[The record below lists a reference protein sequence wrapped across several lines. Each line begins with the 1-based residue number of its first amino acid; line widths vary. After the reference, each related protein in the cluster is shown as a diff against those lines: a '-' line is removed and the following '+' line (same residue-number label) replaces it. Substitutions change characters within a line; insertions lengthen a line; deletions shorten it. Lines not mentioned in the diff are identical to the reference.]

1 MIIKPRVR
9 GFMCVTSHP
18 SGCEQNVLN
27 QINYIKSQASIVAP
41 KRVLVIGS
49 STGYGL
55 SARITAA
62 FGAGASTLGVFF
74 EKPGSDRKPGTAG
87 WYNSAAFHKQAENE
101 GLYAKS
107 INGDAFSD
115 GVKQRVIETIA
126 KDLGQID
133 LVIYSLAAPR
143 RQHPKTGE
151 IFNSTLKPVGKSI
164 TMRGINTDK
173 EVIQEFSLEAAS
185 DQEISDTVSVMGGED
200 WQMWMDALSDAN
212 VLAPGAKTTAFT
224 YIGEKMTWDL
234 YWDGTIGQ
242 AKKDLDSKVFSI
254 REKLALSAGDARVSV
269 LKAVVTQSSSAIP
282 IMPLYL
288 SILFKEMKIDGSHEG
303 CIEQLYRLF
312 TEGLY
317 SDNPRLDGEG
327 RLRMDEREMRADVQ
341 AKVAESW
348 AKISTE
354 NLNQLTDFADYKHEF
369 LSLFGFGVAG
379 VDYDQEVASEV
390 PINNLIEGS
399 TLG

>member
-9 GFMCVTSHP
+9 GFMCITSHP
-18 SGCEQNVLN
+18 VGCEANVKN
-27 QINYIKSQASIVAP
+27 QIDFIKAQPAIEAP

-55 SARITAA
+55 AARIAA
-62 FGAGASTLGVFF
+62 FGSGASTLGIFF
-74 EKPGSDRKPGTAG
+74 EKPGTETKPGTAG
-87 WYNSAAFHKQAENE
+87 WYNSAAFHKHAEQE

-115 GVKQRVIETIA
+115 EIKAKTIETI
-126 KDLGQID
+126 KQDLGQID

-151 IFNSTLKPVGKSI
+151 VFNSTLKPVGKDI

-173 EVIQEFSLEAAS
+173 ETIQEFSLSAAN
-185 DQEISDTVSVMGGED
+185 DQEISDTVAVMGGED
-200 WQMWMDALSDAN
+200 WQMWIDALDEAG

-242 AKKDLDSKVFSI
+242 AKKDLDKRVLSI
-254 REKLALSAGDARVSV
+254 RDKLAASGGDARVSV
-269 LKAVVTQSSSAIP
+269 LKAVVTQASSAIP

-288 SILFKEMKIDGSHEG
+288 AMLFKEMKRDGSHEG
-303 CIEQLYRLF
+303 CIEQLYRLY
-312 TEGLY
+312 TECLY
-317 SDNPRLDGEG
+317 SADPRTDEEG
-327 RLRMDEREMRADVQ
+327 RLRCDELELRPEVQ
-341 AKVAESW
+341 AVVADAW

-354 NLNQLTDFADYKHEF
+354 NLAELTDFAGYKEEF
-369 LSLFGFGVAG
+369 LTLFGFGLDG
-379 VDYDQEVASEV
+379 VDYQADVATDVS
-390 PINNLIEGS
+390 IGNLV
-399 TLG
+399 

>member
-9 GFMCVTSHP
+9 GFMCITSHP
-18 SGCEQNVLN
+18 TGCERNVVE
-27 QINYIKSQASIVAP
+27 QINYIKSQVAVVGP

-62 FGAGASTLGVFF
+62 FGCGASTLGIFF
-74 EKPGSDRKPGTAG
+74 EKPGTDRKPGSAG
-87 WYNSAAFHKQAENE
+87 WYNSAAFHKHADAN
-101 GLYAKS
+101 GIYAKS

-115 GVKQRVIETIA
+115 EIKQRAITTI
-126 KDLGQID
+126 KEDLGQID

-151 IFNSTLKPVGKSI
+151 VFNSTLKPVGKNIS
-164 TMRGINTDK
+164 MRGINTDK
-173 EVIQEFSLEAAS
+173 ETIQEFSLEAAS
-185 DQEISDTVSVMGGED
+185 EQEIQDTVAVMGGED
-200 WQMWMDALSDAN
+200 WQMWLEALSVAG
-212 VLAPGAKTTAFT
+212 VLAEGAKTTAFT

-242 AKKDLDSKVFSI
+242 AKKDLDTKVISI
-254 REKLALSAGDARVSV
+254 RDSLARSGGDARVAV

-288 SILFKEMKIDGSHEG
+288 AMLFREMKADGSHEG

-317 SDNPRLDGEG
+317 TDAPRYDQEG
-327 RLRMDEREMRADVQ
+327 RLRMDELELRPEIQDAV
-341 AKVAESW
+341 AKSW
-348 AKISTE
+348 ANISTE
-354 NLNQLTDFADYKHEF
+354 NLRQLTDFAGYKHEF
-369 LSLFGFGVAG
+369 LALFGFDIAG
-379 VDYDQEVASEV
+379 IDYEADVNPEVDIAQLV
-390 PINNLIEGS
+390 
-399 TLG
+399 

>member
-9 GFMCVTSHP
+9 GFMCITTHP
-18 SGCEQNVLN
+18 LGCETNVKN
-27 QINYIKSQASIVAP
+27 QIDFIKSQPAIDAP

-55 SARITAA
+55 AARIAAA
-62 FGAGASTLGVFF
+62 FGSGAATLGIFF
-74 EKPGSDRKPGTAG
+74 EKPGSESKPGTAG
-87 WYNSAAFHKQAENE
+87 WYNSAAFHKFAEQD

-115 GVKQRVIETIA
+115 EVKAKTIA
-126 KDLGQID
+126 TIKEDLGQID

-151 IFNSTLKPVGKSI
+151 VFNSTLKPVGKNI

-173 EVIQEFSLEAAS
+173 ETIQEFSLEAANE
-185 DQEISDTVSVMGGED
+185 QEIADTVAVMGGED
-200 WQMWMDALSDAN
+200 WQMWIDDLSAAG
-212 VLAPGAKTTAFT
+212 VLAEGAKTTAFT

-242 AKKDLDSKVFSI
+242 AKKDLDKRVVSI
-254 REKLALSAGDARVSV
+254 REKLAAKGGDARVSV
-269 LKAVVTQSSSAIP
+269 LKAVVTQASSAIP

-288 SILFKEMKIDGSHEG
+288 AMLFKEMKRDGSHEG

-312 TEGLY
+312 TECLY
-317 SDNPRLDGEG
+317 SDSPRTDAEG
-327 RLRMDEREMRADVQ
+327 RLRVDELELRPEIQ
-341 AKVAESW
+341 AAVAEAWS
-348 AKISTE
+348 KISTE
-354 NLNQLTDFADYKHEF
+354 NLAELTDFVGYKHEF
-369 LSLFGFGVAG
+369 LKLFGFDIEG
-379 VDYDQEVASEV
+379 VDYDADVDPDVQIAH
-390 PINNLIEGS
+390 LI
-399 TLG
+399 

>member
-9 GFMCVTSHP
+9 GFMCITSHP
-18 SGCEQNVLN
+18 SGCEKNVRD
-27 QINYIKSQASIVAP
+27 QIDYIRAQESIDAP

-62 FGAGASTLGVFF
+62 FGSGASTLGVFF
-74 EKPGSDRKPGTAG
+74 EKPGSERKPGTAG
-87 WYNSAAFHKQAENE
+87 WYNSAAFHKYAEE
-101 GLYAKS
+101 DGLYAKS

-115 GVKQRVIETIA
+115 DIKKTAIETI
-126 KDLGQID
+126 KSDMGQVD

-143 RQHPKTGE
+143 RQHPVTGE
-151 IFNSTLKPVGKSI
+151 VFNSTLKPVGKDI
-164 TMRGINTDK
+164 TMLGINTDK
-173 EVIQEFSLEAAS
+173 EVIQEFSLEKATTK
-185 DQEISDTVSVMGGED
+185 EIEDTVAVMGGED
-200 WQMWMDALSDAN
+200 WQMWLDALSAAG
-212 VLAPGAKTTAFT
+212 VLADGATTTAFT

-242 AKKDLDSKVFSI
+242 AKKDLDTKVLSI
-254 REKLALSAGDARVSV
+254 REKLAQTGGDARVSV

-282 IMPLYL
+282 VMPLYL
-288 SILFKEMKIDGSHEG
+288 AMLFKEMKAEGSHEG

-317 SDNPRLDGEG
+317 CDNPRLDNEG
-327 RLRMDEREMRADVQ
+327 RLRMDELEMRPNIQD
-341 AKVAESW
+341 KVAESW

-354 NLNQLTDFADYKHEF
+354 NLHSLTDFEGYKQDF
-369 LSLFGFGVAG
+369 LGLFGFNISG
-379 VDYDQEVASEV
+379 VDYEADVNPEVA
-390 PINNLIEGS
+390 IANLVKG
-399 TLG
+399 

>member
-9 GFMCVTSHP
+9 GFMCITSHP
-18 SGCEQNVLN
+18 TGCERNVVE
-27 QINYIKSQASIVAP
+27 QINYIKSQVAVVGP

-62 FGAGASTLGVFF
+62 FGCGASTLGIFF
-74 EKPGSDRKPGTAG
+74 EKPGTDRKPGSAG
-87 WYNSAAFHKQAENE
+87 WYNSAAFHKHADAN
-101 GLYAKS
+101 GIYAKS

-115 GVKQRVIETIA
+115 EVKQRAITTI
-126 KDLGQID
+126 KEDLGQID

-151 IFNSTLKPVGKSI
+151 VFNSTLKPVGKNIS
-164 TMRGINTDK
+164 MRGINTDK
-173 EVIQEFSLEAAS
+173 ETIQEFSLEAAS
-185 DQEISDTVSVMGGED
+185 EQEIQDTVAVMGGED
-200 WQMWMDALSDAN
+200 WQMWLEALSVAG
-212 VLAPGAKTTAFT
+212 VLAEGAKTTAFT

-242 AKKDLDSKVFSI
+242 AKKDLDTKVISI
-254 REKLALSAGDARVSV
+254 RDSLARSGGDARVAV

-288 SILFKEMKIDGSHEG
+288 AMLFREMKADGSHEG

-317 SDNPRLDGEG
+317 TDTPRYDQEG
-327 RLRMDEREMRADVQ
+327 RLRMDDLELRPEIQDAV
-341 AKVAESW
+341 AKSW
-348 AKISTE
+348 ANISTE
-354 NLNQLTDFADYKHEF
+354 NLRQLTDFAGYKHEF
-369 LSLFGFGVAG
+369 LALFGFDIAG
-379 VDYDQEVASEV
+379 IDYEADVNPEVDIAQLV
-390 PINNLIEGS
+390 
-399 TLG
+399 

>member
-9 GFMCVTSHP
+9 GFMCITSHP
-18 SGCEQNVLN
+18 SGCEKNVRD
-27 QINYIKSQASIVAP
+27 QIDYIRAQKSIDAP

-62 FGAGASTLGVFF
+62 FGSGASTLGVFF
-74 EKPGSDRKPGTAG
+74 EKPGSERKPGTAG
-87 WYNSAAFHKQAENE
+87 WYNSAAFHKYAEE
-101 GLYAKS
+101 DGLYAKS

-115 GVKQRVIETIA
+115 DIKKTAIETI
-126 KDLGQID
+126 KSDMGQVD

-143 RQHPKTGE
+143 RQHPVTGE
-151 IFNSTLKPVGKSI
+151 VFNSTLKPVGKDI
-164 TMRGINTDK
+164 TMLGINTDK
-173 EVIQEFSLEAAS
+173 EVIQEFSLEKATTK
-185 DQEISDTVSVMGGED
+185 EIEDTIAVMGGED
-200 WQMWMDALSDAN
+200 WQMWLDALGAAG
-212 VLAPGAKTTAFT
+212 VLADGARTTAFT

-242 AKKDLDSKVFSI
+242 AKKDLDTKVLSI
-254 REKLALSAGDARVSV
+254 REKLAQTGGDARVSV

-282 IMPLYL
+282 VMPLYL
-288 SILFKEMKIDGSHEG
+288 AMLFKEMKAEGSHEG

-317 SDNPRLDGEG
+317 CDNPRLDNEG
-327 RLRMDEREMRADVQ
+327 RLRMDELEMRPNIQD
-341 AKVAESW
+341 KVAESW

-354 NLNQLTDFADYKHEF
+354 NLHSLTDFEGYKQEF
-369 LSLFGFGVAG
+369 LGLFGFNIAG
-379 VDYDQEVASEV
+379 VDYEADVNPEVA
-390 PINNLIEGS
+390 IDNLVKG
-399 TLG
+399 

>member
-9 GFMCVTSHP
+9 GFMCITSHP
-18 SGCEQNVLN
+18 SGCEKNVRD
-27 QINYIKSQASIVAP
+27 QIDYIRAQESIDAP

-62 FGAGASTLGVFF
+62 FGSGASTLGVFF
-74 EKPGSDRKPGTAG
+74 EKPGSERKPGTAG
-87 WYNSAAFHKQAENE
+87 WYNSAAFHKYAEE
-101 GLYAKS
+101 DGLYAKS

-115 GVKQRVIETIA
+115 DIKKTAIETI
-126 KDLGQID
+126 KSDMGQVD

-143 RQHPKTGE
+143 RQHPVTGE
-151 IFNSTLKPVGKSI
+151 VFNSTLKPVGKDI
-164 TMRGINTDK
+164 TMLGINTDK
-173 EVIQEFSLEAAS
+173 EVIQEFSLEKATTK
-185 DQEISDTVSVMGGED
+185 EIEDTVAVMGGED
-200 WQMWMDALSDAN
+200 WQMWLDALSAAG
-212 VLAPGAKTTAFT
+212 VLADGAKTTAFT

-242 AKKDLDSKVFSI
+242 AKKDLDTKVLSI
-254 REKLALSAGDARVSV
+254 REKLVQTGGDARVSV

-282 IMPLYL
+282 VMPLYL
-288 SILFKEMKIDGSHEG
+288 AILFKEMKAEGSHEG

-317 SDNPRLDGEG
+317 CDNPRLDNEG
-327 RLRMDEREMRADVQ
+327 RLRMDELEMRPNIQD
-341 AKVAESW
+341 KVAESW

-354 NLNQLTDFADYKHEF
+354 NLHSLTDFEGYKQDF
-369 LSLFGFGVAG
+369 LGLFGFNISG
-379 VDYDQEVASEV
+379 VDYEADVNPEVA
-390 PINNLIEGS
+390 IANLVKG
-399 TLG
+399 

>member
-9 GFMCVTSHP
+9 GFMCITSHP
-18 SGCEQNVLN
+18 SGCEKNVRD
-27 QINYIKSQASIVAP
+27 QIDYIRAQESIDAP

-62 FGAGASTLGVFF
+62 FGSGASTLGVFF
-74 EKPGSDRKPGTAG
+74 EKPGSERKSGTAG
-87 WYNSAAFHKQAENE
+87 WYNSAAFHKYAEE
-101 GLYAKS
+101 DGLYAKS

-115 GVKQRVIETIA
+115 DIKKTAIETI
-126 KDLGQID
+126 KSDMGQVD

-143 RQHPKTGE
+143 RQHPVTGE
-151 IFNSTLKPVGKSI
+151 VFNSTLKPVGKDI
-164 TMRGINTDK
+164 TMLGINTDK
-173 EVIQEFSLEAAS
+173 EVIQEFSLEKATTK
-185 DQEISDTVSVMGGED
+185 EIEDTVAVMGGED
-200 WQMWMDALSDAN
+200 WQMWLDALSAAG
-212 VLAPGAKTTAFT
+212 VLADGAKTTAFT

-242 AKKDLDSKVFSI
+242 AKKDLDTKVLSI
-254 REKLALSAGDARVSV
+254 REKLAQTGGDARVSV

-282 IMPLYL
+282 VMPLYL
-288 SILFKEMKIDGSHEG
+288 AMLFKEMKAEGSHEG

-317 SDNPRLDGEG
+317 CDNPRLDNEG
-327 RLRMDEREMRADVQ
+327 RLRMDELEMRPNIQD
-341 AKVAESW
+341 KVAESW

-354 NLNQLTDFADYKHEF
+354 NLHSLTDFEGYKQEF
-369 LSLFGFGVAG
+369 LGLFGFNIAG
-379 VDYDQEVASEV
+379 VDYEADVNPEVA
-390 PINNLIEGS
+390 IDNLVKG
-399 TLG
+399 

>member
-9 GFMCVTSHP
+9 GFMCITTHP
-18 SGCEQNVLN
+18 LGCETNVKN
-27 QINYIKSQASIVAP
+27 QIDFIKSQPAIDAP

-55 SARITAA
+55 AARSAAA
-62 FGAGASTLGVFF
+62 FGSGAATLGIFF
-74 EKPGSDRKPGTAG
+74 EKPGSESKPGTAG
-87 WYNSAAFHKQAENE
+87 WYNSAAFHKFAEQD

-115 GVKQRVIETIA
+115 EVKAKTIA
-126 KDLGQID
+126 TIKEDLGQID

-151 IFNSTLKPVGKSI
+151 VFNSTLKPVGKNI

-173 EVIQEFSLEAAS
+173 ETIQEFSLEAANE
-185 DQEISDTVSVMGGED
+185 QEIADTVAVMGGED
-200 WQMWMDALSDAN
+200 WQMWIDDLSAAG
-212 VLAPGAKTTAFT
+212 VLAEGAKTTAFT

-242 AKKDLDSKVFSI
+242 AKKDLDKRVVSI
-254 REKLALSAGDARVSV
+254 REKLAAQCGDARVSV
-269 LKAVVTQSSSAIP
+269 LKAVVTQASSAIP

-288 SILFKEMKIDGSHEG
+288 AMLFKEMKRDGSHEG

-312 TEGLY
+312 TECLY
-317 SDNPRLDGEG
+317 SDSPRTDAEG
-327 RLRMDEREMRADVQ
+327 RLRVDELELRPEIQTA
-341 AKVAESW
+341 VAEAWS
-348 AKISTE
+348 KISTE
-354 NLNQLTDFADYKHEF
+354 NLAELTDFVGYKHEF
-369 LSLFGFGVAG
+369 LKLFGFDIEG
-379 VDYDQEVASEV
+379 VDYDADVDPDVQIAH
-390 PINNLIEGS
+390 LI
-399 TLG
+399 